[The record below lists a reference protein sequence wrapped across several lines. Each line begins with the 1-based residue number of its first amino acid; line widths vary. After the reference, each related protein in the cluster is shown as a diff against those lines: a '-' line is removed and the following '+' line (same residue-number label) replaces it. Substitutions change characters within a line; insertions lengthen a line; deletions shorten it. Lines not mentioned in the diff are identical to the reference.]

1 MIAIVAAMGLLLSII
16 ALKKPFSL
24 NSSAQVS
31 NSGSTNAGISKASGI
46 SYGTGR
52 LSYESE
58 GNRLSVKLEDRLLA
72 YIAAAAT
79 IAGGVLHLM
88 MIGPLLKPAN
98 FPMQLLL
105 YTDILFIVAG
115 LAQIFWA
122 LPMIKGWGLR
132 WYYVGILGTAALSI
146 SLIFTRLPN
155 EITSSALVDTNPMA
169 LLTEISQ
176 FLYIGATTIIAR
188 RAYLRQKEKMRSVRL
203 DRGN

>member
-1 MIAIVAAMGLLLSII
+1 M
-16 ALKKPFSL
+16 
-24 NSSAQVS
+24 
-31 NSGSTNAGISKASGI
+31 
-46 SYGTGR
+46 
-52 LSYESE
+52 
-58 GNRLSVKLEDRLLA
+58 SVKKEDRLLD

-88 MIGPLLKPAN
+88 MIGPFLKPAN

-105 YTDILFIVAG
+105 YTDTLFIVAG

-132 WYYVGILGTAALSI
+132 WYYVGILGTAALTI
-146 SLIFTRLPN
+146 SLIFTRFPN
-155 EITSSALVDTNPMA
+155 EITSTALVDTNPMA

-188 RAYLRQKEKMRSVRL
+188 RTYLRQKGKMRSIRL
-203 DRGN
+203 NRDN